1 MSEKVIR
8 AATQAIIDIM
18 EKGEVPW
25 KRGWN
30 VKGPSHNV
38 LTGHVYTGV
47 NRLFTHPMVTGFTNS
62 GFITRSMVRK
72 MKLTVKEDQKKKYIP
87 VIYYGTG
94 KDKEK
99 ESDYRFCKFYP
110 VYNVD
115 QVEGLELNKTEED
128 RDVEKNLTA
137 EGVVRKYSKL
147 VGETYRPEII
157 YGDYSCPS
165 YAPINDTVRMMEP
178 KTFHSDGE
186 YYAALFHELV
196 HSTGHK
202 SRLDR
207 DMASL
212 SRDSHSYSKE
222 ELIAELGAAFLCHH
236 TGVQGVIENQAA
248 YCQSWLRRLKND
260 RNMIFEAAR
269 EADKAFRLI
278 TGEPN
283 VKQTR

>member
-1 MSEKVIR
+1 
-8 AATQAIIDIM
+8 
-18 EKGEVPW
+18 
-25 KRGWN
+25 
-30 VKGPSHNV
+30 
-38 LTGHVYTGV
+38 
-47 NRLFTHPMVTGFTNS
+47 
-62 GFITRSMVRK
+62 MVRK
-72 MKLTVKEDQKKKYIP
+72 MKLTVMEDQKKKYIP

-110 VYNVD
+110 VYNID
-115 QVEGLELNKTEED
+115 QVENFEINSVVQED

-137 EGVVRKYSKL
+137 EDVVRKYSNSPKI
-147 VGETYRPEII
+147 EF
-157 YGDYSCPS
+157 GDYECPS
-165 YAPINDTVRMMEP
+165 YSVVLDTVNMIPMQ
-178 KTFHSDGE
+178 TFHSDGE
-186 YYAALFHELV
+186 YYAAMFHELV

-207 DMASL
+207 DMTSL

-222 ELIAELGAAFLCHH
+222 ELIAELGAAFLCHY
-236 TGVQGVIENQAA
+236 TGVHGVIENQAA

>member
-47 NRLFTHPMVTGFTNS
+47 NRLFTHPMVTGFANS

-72 MKLTVKEDQKKKYIP
+72 KKLTDKEDQKKKYIP

-99 ESDYRFCKFYP
+99 ESDYRFCRFYP

-137 EGVVRKYSKL
+137 EDVVREYSNSPKI
-147 VGETYRPEII
+147 EF
-157 YGDYSCPS
+157 GDHACPS
-165 YAPINDTVRMMEP
+165 YSVVLDTVNMMP
-178 KTFHSDGE
+178 MQTFHSDGE
-186 YYAALFHELV
+186 YYAAMFHELV

-207 DMASL
+207 DMTSL

-222 ELIAELGAAFLCHH
+222 ELVAELGAAFLCHH

-248 YCQSWLRRLKND
+248 YCQSWLQRLKND

-278 TGEPN
+278 TGETN
-283 VKQTR
+283 VEKHNPITE